1 MDFDNTRHGSDDWRD
16 QRRRWREKRR
26 KWHDE
31 KRNRHVKGMGGI
43 YTSGH
48 RTGHG
53 HVWTGIFLLII
64 GGAALLRA
72 SLAPDIYDQFK
83 WFFTWQMLLI
93 ALGFFM
99 GIRHNFRGGAWFI
112 LMVIGSVFLVN
123 EFFPELML
131 RKFIWPI
138 ALIVLGLFFIMR
150 PRRRHPFV
158 NEYIDEKSGSEIEKA
173 VPGSTSAED
182 YIDTTSIFGGVKKN
196 VISKNFKG
204 GDITNIMGGSE
215 IDLSQADFNGTA
227 TIDLT
232 QVFGGCKLIV
242 PSNWTVKTQMAAIFG
257 GVEDKRNIQNVA
269 LDPNKILILDG
280 TSIFAGIEIRNY

>member
-1 MDFDNTRHGSDDWRD
+1 MDFDNTSEGKDSWRE
-16 QRRRWREKRR
+16 QRRKWREDRR
-26 KWHDE
+26 KWHE
-31 KRNRHVKGMGGI
+31 TKHNREVRGAMGI

-48 RTGHG
+48 RGGHG
-53 HVWTGIFLLII
+53 HLWTGLFLVII
-64 GGAALLRA
+64 GGAALVKA
-72 SLAPDIYDQFK
+72 MFSSAPD
-83 WFFTWQMLLI
+83 WLFTWQMLLI

-112 LMVIGSVFLVN
+112 LMVIGGVFLVN
-123 EFFPELML
+123 EFFPEMML
-131 RKFIWPI
+131 KKYLWPL
-138 ALIVLGLFFIMR
+138 ALIILGLFFILR
-150 PRRRHPFV
+150 PRRRHP
-158 NEYIDEKSGSEIEKA
+158 YINQYADEKVEAEIEKGVSESA
-173 VPGSTSAED
+173 STED
-182 YIDTTSIFGGVKKN
+182 YIDSTSIFGGVKKN

-215 IDLSQADFNGTA
+215 IDLSQADFTGTA

-257 GVEDKRNIQNVA
+257 GVEDKRTIQNAV